1 MKLSKLY
8 IFVEGNDDER
18 FFKHV
23 IVPLMYKKYNDVEI
37 FKYAQWKKE
46 KVNNFINSIK
56 TLQFDYIFTADLDDE
71 PSVGSKK
78 KRVHYSFANVDDKRI
93 SIVIHEIESWYIAGF
108 PDDMLLAMKLP
119 EIVDSE
125 SITKEDFNQLYHQI
139 SRSRIDFMRELLKNY
154 SIKTASE
161 KNSSFKHFV
170 ETYVK

>member
-71 PSVGSKK
+71 PTVGSKK
-78 KRVHYSFANVDDKRI
+78 RGCI
-93 SIVIHEIESWYIAGF
+93 IHS
-108 PDDMLLAMKLP
+108 
-119 EIVDSE
+119 
-125 SITKEDFNQLYHQI
+125 QI
-139 SRSRIDFMRELLKNY
+139 WMTIRFQ
-154 SIKTASE
+154 
-161 KNSSFKHFV
+161 
-170 ETYVK
+170 